1 MGCHPS
7 YWRTPSFFRRGRY
20 TTNQLGLN
28 PQSDDISWKKSHC
41 FWWRFSHPMTHQTT
55 RFYGIALL
63 QDGAPKIAK
72 LPYKWL
78 NSMVYACLCLRTENR
93 SRKTHVF
100 EYRDCGLGW
109 GGVGGY
115 VNVPCTSYMTYCHA
129 AKISGIAYYVTCC
142 YAAEISSVGWGG
154 VGWGWGA
161 C

>member
-1 MGCHPS
+1 
-7 YWRTPSFFRRGRY
+7 
-20 TTNQLGLN
+20 
-28 PQSDDISWKKSHC
+28 
-41 FWWRFSHPMTHQTT
+41 MTHQTT

-78 NSMVYACLCLRTENR
+78 NSMVYGCLCLRTENR

-109 GGVGGY
+109 GGVGGH